1 MYQLL
6 QLSPAALKKAFRQTK
21 DRHQQRK
28 LVGALVLRSVL
39 VIAFAISYISLFTL
53 LFGTANSS
61 VAVGSFCILL
71 GLRFV
76 SYGYH
81 IVESI
86 LALAVVLGL
95 MFLGGVVSLWANPFW
110 SLVTNFLAL
119 AIILLLTTKEPV
131 MGNGGIYVFSYL
143 FISQTPVHQHAL
155 VLRGLGLIAVF
166 LLCSHVLHQKH
177 REKDRQ
183 LHWRD
188 VLGEFNWRQEKSQW
202 QMRLALGVSSAL
214 FFGEM
219 LHLPRVVWLGYAS
232 MSVLL
237 SVKGDR
243 QQRAFHRVFG
253 VLLGSLLF
261 GIVAYFLPVT
271 HHFLLGPLAGLCI
284 GFSATYFWNNVLNCF
299 GALLLASSLYG
310 LPGAIVLRIGDN
322 LLGAGYALLF
332 ILFFE
337 CLLRQKNSTQSR

>member
-1 MYQLL
+1 M
-6 QLSPAALKKAFRQTK
+6 AT
-21 DRHQQRK
+21 
-28 LVGALVLRSVL
+28 
-39 VIAFAISYISLFTL
+39 ISLK
-53 LFGTANSS
+53 
-61 VAVGSFCILL
+61 V
-71 GLRFV
+71 
-76 SYGYH
+76 
-81 IVESI
+81 
-86 LALAVVLGL
+86 
-95 MFLGGVVSLWANPFW
+95 FW
-110 SLVTNFLAL
+110 RLVTNFLAL

-143 FISQTPVHQHAL
+143 FISQTPVHQHSL

-219 LHLPRVVWLGYAS
+219 LHLPRVVWLG
-232 MSVLL
+232 
-237 SVKGDR
+237 
-243 QQRAFHRVFG
+243 
-253 VLLGSLLF
+253 SLLF

-271 HHFLLGPLAGLCI
+271 QHFLLGPLAGLCI

-299 GALLLASSLYG
+299 GALLLASNLYG